1 MDISGRTSDDSA
13 VDVQVPGVLKLV
25 EVSCL
30 VRSLAWLQESLE
42 FFRGNFQSY

>member
-1 MDISGRTSDDSA
+1 MVISHLMSDDCT

-25 EVSCL
+25 EVSAL
-30 VRSLAWLQESLE
+30 VLRLVWLLESLE